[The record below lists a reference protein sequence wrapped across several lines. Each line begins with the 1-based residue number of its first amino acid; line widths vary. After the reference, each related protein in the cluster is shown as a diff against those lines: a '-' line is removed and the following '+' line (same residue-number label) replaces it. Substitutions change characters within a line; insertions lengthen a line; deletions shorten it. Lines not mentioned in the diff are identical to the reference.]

1 MTLSGSLPLVLKK
14 DATEI
19 VINDWTV
26 LHFTTPFITIKVEI
40 RQYKR
45 HNKKDHR

>member
-26 LHFTTPFITIKVEI
+26 LHFTTPFITIKSTEANPT
-40 RQYKR
+40 
-45 HNKKDHR
+45 HFLSP